1 MCNKSYFPA
10 VPYGSEI
17 WTVMTVGGPQ
27 NIREETGEE
36 IGTFWMNG
44 RQNLRQIKCTLQKEI
59 DWPRLENVERQN
71 A

>member
-1 MCNKSYFPA
+1 
-10 VPYGSEI
+10 
-17 WTVMTVGGPQ
+17 MTVGGPQ